1 MVTTKRPTVSSFLS
15 TSSKARET
23 KQNLDQARERIAK
36 LEKELKNSEK
46 QLKKLVGENCVSQAV
61 VEISEIQRRPYT
73 SRRERNAN
81 DFADLV
87 SSIKTFGFL
96 GSIWV
101 QRLAGQKLRLIAG
114 ETRLD
119 AAIEAGLTQI
129 KVDIAEVDDI
139 TAVKLSRVENT
150 RRRNLN
156 ALDDTE
162 ELLHLLTLVL
172 QKSKKETIRCLYR
185 YKNASEDKTKIDE
198 TIKSKIESTFL
209 EAAPELSIKTFVT
222 SRLPLLELPSKVLE
236 AYNAGQIEY
245 TKAIFLSR
253 VTSAKL
259 RSQLLEEAITH
270 NLSLAALKQKAKP
283 ADSAKAIETI
293 TSLNSRLDTLSS
305 KQLSKLT
312 KRQKSQVRKSVQELE
327 KKIQDI
333 LEQLG

>member
-1 MVTTKRPTVSSFLS
+1 MVTTKRPKVSSFVS

-23 KQNLDQARERIAK
+23 KQNLVQAHERISE
-36 LEKELKNSEK
+36 LEEELKTSEK
-46 QLKKLVGENCVSQAV
+46 QLKKLVDESCVSQAK

-73 SRRERNAN
+73 SRRERDTN

-101 QRLAGQKLRLIAG
+101 QRLPGQKLRLIAG

-150 RRRNLN
+150 RRKNLN

-162 ELLHLLTLVL
+162 ELLYLLSLVL

-185 YKNASEDKTKIDE
+185 YKNASEGKTKIDE
-198 TIKSKIESTFL
+198 TVKSKIESTFL
-209 EAAPELSIKTFVT
+209 ETAPELSIKTFVS
-222 SRLPLLELPSKVLE
+222 SRLPLLELPSEVLE
-236 AYNAGQIEY
+236 AYNTGQIEY

-253 VTSAKL
+253 ITNTKL
-259 RSQLLEEAITH
+259 RSQLLEETINH
-270 NLSLAALKQKAKP
+270 NLSLAALKQKVKP
-283 ADSAKAIETI
+283 ADGDKAIDTI
-293 TSLNSRLDTLSS
+293 TSLNSRLDTFSS
-305 KQLSKLT
+305 KQISKLT

-327 KKIQDI
+327 RKIQDI